1 MWLCI
6 VLLVQ
11 LHVYT
16 FPPTDCITGHVRLVN
31 DGIVI
36 AETSL
41 DSGSGFE
48 YGTETIPQGRV
59 EGRVEVC
66 YQGQWGTVCDDFW
79 DEPDA
84 EVVCTQL
91 GYQRSGWKY
100 EYVHDPIM

>member
-1 MWLCI
+1 MWFCI

-11 LHVYT
+11 LCACA
-16 FPPTDCITGHVRLVN
+16 FPSTDCITGHIRLVN
-31 DGIVI
+31 NGTVI
-36 AETSL
+36 AETSSAG
-41 DSGSGFE
+41 SGSGLE

-79 DEPDA
+79 DERDA

-91 GYQRSGWKY
+91 GYQRQG
-100 EYVHDPIM
+100 